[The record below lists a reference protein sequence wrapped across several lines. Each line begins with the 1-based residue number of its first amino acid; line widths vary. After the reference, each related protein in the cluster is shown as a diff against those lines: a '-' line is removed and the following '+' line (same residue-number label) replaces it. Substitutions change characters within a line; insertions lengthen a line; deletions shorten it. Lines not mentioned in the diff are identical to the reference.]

1 MLKKRIIPKLQM
13 SLRQSY
19 RGPRPVLVVTRNFES
34 KRAIGDPLSQAKIYE
49 AQLAD
54 ELIFVDLERTEESWS
69 VMLSTLSSM
78 SSSLATP
85 LAVGGGITRLE
96 QVQELLDKG
105 ADKIILNS
113 AAVER
118 PQLIT
123 DVANKYG
130 SQCII
135 VSIDARRKGS
145 AYTVLTECGSKDT
158 GYDPIEWGK
167 RCAEFGAG
175 EIMITSIEH
184 DGTSMG
190 LDLRLIENA
199 CRKISVPIIGSG
211 GCGLS
216 EHFVKGFDTGASAI
230 GAGSFFSQKD
240 QNPMQCRSHVRNGQH
255 PIRLEV

>member
-13 SLRQSY
+13 SIKKSY
-19 RGPRPVLVVTRNFES
+19 RGPKPVLVVTRNFES

-69 VMLSTLSSM
+69 IILSTLSSM
-78 SSSLATP
+78 SSALATP

-96 QVQELLDKG
+96 QVQELLDRG
-105 ADKIILNS
+105 ADKVILNS
-113 AAVER
+113 AAAER
-118 PQLIT
+118 PHLIT
-123 DVANKYG
+123 DIANRYG
-130 SQCII
+130 SQCVV
-135 VSIDARRKGS
+135 VSIDARKIGS
-145 AYTVLTECGSKDT
+145 RYSVFTECGKKDT

-167 RCAEFGAG
+167 RSAELGAG
-175 EIMITSIEH
+175 EIMVTSIQH

-190 LDLRLIENA
+190 LDLTLLENA
-199 CRKISVPIIGSG
+199 CRVISVPIIGSG

-230 GAGSFFSQKD
+230 AAGSFFSQKD